1 MKVTHGRLLA
11 GCLLVVTFFGGAA
24 WGSAQSHF
32 ATQPVAPVVLSGSD
46 IGFRM
51 HGRKAGTPVGE
62 LVVRIDGEWKPVQFD
77 YTVKPVTK

>member
-1 MKVTHGRLLA
+1 MRVTYRGLLA
-11 GCLLVVTFFGGAA
+11 GCLLVMTFSGGAA
-24 WGSAQSHF
+24 WGYTQSHV
-32 ATQPVAPVVLSGSD
+32 ATQPVDPVVLSGTD

-77 YTVKPVTK
+77 YSVKPVTK